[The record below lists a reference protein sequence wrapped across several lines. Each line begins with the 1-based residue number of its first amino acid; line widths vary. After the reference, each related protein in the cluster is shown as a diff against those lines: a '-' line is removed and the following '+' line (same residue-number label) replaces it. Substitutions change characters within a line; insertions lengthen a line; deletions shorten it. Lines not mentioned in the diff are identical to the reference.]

1 MVGLMVGIYRADPE
15 AIAHQAQVGLTPRRE
30 ENRMRTSHRRLLSA
44 FSYSIVLFL
53 LCLGAAI
60 SGFAQGFPG
69 HPGNTNDAIQGLGVS
84 DNKLGSVLFFNY
96 YTSDALSS
104 QINTRINLT
113 NVHPTQDIAV
123 HVFFVDSNTCIIAD
137 AFICLTGNQTT
148 TFLASDLDP
157 NVTGYLVAVAV
168 DGEGRPVSFNY
179 LAGDELVVTP
189 TGHRFNLAAVAAAR
203 RDGNFA
209 SPINSDGVSSTMFF
223 NAQQYDSLPYAMI
236 LDSFPSQVSGV
247 GAPLADTRLYV
258 YTPLPDLAIG
268 GAAFS
273 GVLFFLVHNDA
284 ENTFSGSLPLNCY
297 LTSDKQRIT
306 SVRTSPPINTIVP
319 SGRTGW
325 ASFFANGSRTIVCDT
340 SGGTITLANVPILG
354 ATATKVGSFTGGQNL
369 RYATT
374 FNAPGYSITIPV
386 IPPPCGSSVD
396 YPTNG
401 SSLCSIK

>member
-1 MVGLMVGIYRADPE
+1 MVGVYTSLFDLLLIKRKL
-15 AIAHQAQVGLTPRRE
+15 GLTPRRE
-30 ENRMRTSHRRLLSA
+30 ENRMRTSHRRLSFISILPIVLVFIFLSA
-44 FSYSIVLFL
+44 ITNVY
-53 LCLGAAI
+53 
-60 SGFAQGFPG
+60 AQGIPG
-69 HPGNTNDAIQGLGVS
+69 LPGSANDAATGKGVS

-104 QINTRINLT
+104 QINTRINIT
-113 NVHPTQDIAV
+113 NVHPTLDVAV
-123 HVFFVDSNTCIIAD
+123 HVFFVDSNTCVIAD

-157 NVTGYLVAVAV
+157 NVTGYLVVVAV

-179 LAGDELVVTP
+179 LAGDELVVTS
-189 TGHRFNLAAVAAAR
+189 TAHRFSLSAVAAAR

-209 SPINSDGVSSTMFF
+209 SPINTDGVSSTMFF
-223 NAQQYDSLPYAMI
+223 NGAQYDSLPYVMT
-236 LDSFPSQVSGV
+236 LDSFPSQVAGV

-258 YTPLPDLAIG
+258 YTPLPDLATG
-268 GAAFS
+268 GTPFS

-284 ENTFSGSLPLNCY
+284 ENTFSGQLPLSCY

-325 ASFFANGSRTIVCDT
+325 ASFFANGSQRVVCNT
-340 SGGTITLANVPILG
+340 SGATITLANVPILG

-401 SSLCSIK
+401 SSLCL

>member
-1 MVGLMVGIYRADPE
+1 
-15 AIAHQAQVGLTPRRE
+15 
-30 ENRMRTSHRRLLSA
+30 MRTSHRRLISA
-44 FSYSIVLFL
+44 FSFLFL
-53 LCLGAAI
+53 FVSICSILTVA
-60 SGFAQGFPG
+60 SNAQGIPG
-69 HPGNTNDAIQGLGVS
+69 LPGSASDAALGRSVS

-104 QINTRINLT
+104 QVNTRINIT
-113 NVHPTQDIAV
+113 NVHPTLDVTV
-123 HVFFVDSNTCIIAD
+123 HVFFVDSNTCVIAD

-157 NVTGYLVAVAV
+157 NVTGYLVVVAV
-168 DGEGRPVSFNY
+168 DGQGRPVSFNF
-179 LAGDELVVTP
+179 LAGDELVVAP
-189 TGHRFNLAAVAAAR
+189 TGHRFSLSAVAAAR

-223 NAQQYDSLPYAMI
+223 NGNQYDTLPFTMI

-258 YTPLPDLAIG
+258 YTPLPDLATGG
-268 GAAFS
+268 GAFN

-284 ENTFSGSLPLNCY
+284 ENTFSGQLPLNCY

-325 ASFFANGSRTIVCDT
+325 ASFFANGSRTVVCNT

-354 ATATKVGSFTGGQNL
+354 ATATRVGAFTGGQNL

-386 IPPPCGSSVD
+386 IPPSCGSSVE

-401 SSLCSIK
+401 SSLCL